1 VSMDRTFSHTRYGCR
16 CAVGMS
22 RRARSLVRSRDLEQ
36 YIDEVE
42 TELTAIARE
51 IPMVKSLLK
60 IPGLGLL
67 TATALF
73 ATIGNIHAFKS
84 GRQLACWLGLTP
96 RESSSGGQ
104 RRLGRISKQGD
115 AYVRMLFIH
124 GARAALN
131 GARRLESR
139 DQPPRSSRSGR

>member
-1 VSMDRTFSHTRYGCR
+1 VSMDRTFSPTRYGCQ
-16 CAVGMS
+16 CAGGMS
-22 RRARSLVRSRDLEQ
+22 RRARPLVRSRDLEQ

-51 IPMVKSLLK
+51 ISMVKSLLK

-67 TATALF
+67 SATALF

-84 GRQLACWLGLTP
+84 GRRLACWLGSRRGSHP
-96 RESSSGGQ
+96 PVGNAASAESAN
-104 RRLGRISKQGD
+104 KAN
-115 AYVRMLFIH
+115 AYLRMLFIH

-131 GARRLESR
+131 GARRLEFR
-139 DQPPRSSRSGR
+139 DQTPRSSRSGR